1 MVDKPD
7 MASPDRLITTSAN
20 SSDTPLRGM
29 RGRDLGLLPTSA
41 ALSMSLSLAYLF
53 WCRRYIL
60 VAQQADLVAW
70 LVLFIEIISNS
81 ILRMNQV
88 SMEWTWLF
96 EWFVI

>member
-7 MASPDRLITTSAN
+7 MASPDRLATTSAD
-20 SSDTPLRGM
+20 SSGTPLRGM

-53 WCRRYIL
+53 WRMRCVL

-70 LVLFIEIISNS
+70 LVLFIEIITAGKDGFWV
-81 ILRMNQV
+81 L
-88 SMEWTWLF
+88 LF
-96 EWFVI
+96 GAFADVQ